1 MLSEPG
7 VVLSSP
13 GGLAACC
20 ACEDMAE
27 NQWLSSKSIGL
38 SLVADMI
45 SVCVGGSSFP
55 GLLAWL
61 RVSQRFSDISRAVV
75 QEAWIVVFTVDLL
88 WEMVQSQKIPIYSC
102 FYIV

>member
-45 SVCVGGSSFP
+45 SVRVGGSSFP

-61 RVSQRFSDISRAVV
+61 RVSQKVLRYLEGGGPGGAACS
-75 QEAWIVVFTVDLL
+75 
-88 WEMVQSQKIPIYSC
+88 IYGGSALGDGPEP
-102 FYIV
+102 

>member
-38 SLVADMI
+38 FLVANVI
-45 SVCVGGSSFP
+45 SVALAVPAFRAYWPGCGFP
-55 GLLAWL
+55 
-61 RVSQRFSDISRAVV
+61 RRFSDISRAVV
-75 QEAWIVVFTVDLL
+75 QEAWLEVIMVDSL
-88 WEMVQSQKIPIYSC
+88 W
-102 FYIV
+102 

>member
-13 GGLAACC
+13 GGLAARC

-55 GLLAWL
+55 LSGLTGLVAGFPKG
-61 RVSQRFSDISRAVV
+61 SPIS
-75 QEAWIVVFTVDLL
+75 
-88 WEMVQSQKIPIYSC
+88 
-102 FYIV
+102 